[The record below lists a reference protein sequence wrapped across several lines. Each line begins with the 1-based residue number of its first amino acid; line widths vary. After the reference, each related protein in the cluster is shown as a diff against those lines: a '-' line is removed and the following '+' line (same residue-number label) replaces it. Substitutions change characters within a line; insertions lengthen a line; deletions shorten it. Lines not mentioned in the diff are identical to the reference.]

1 MSLSKRFLVLTS
13 AALVL
18 MGIAPSAQAIILS
31 PTIPVIE
38 FAPTVVSSS
47 PLNKE
52 RIVRYSDSGATSTIA
67 VMFSANMEFT
77 GPSDGSVQVRNLTTG
92 ALVPTTGISI
102 HKNMLYFSSDSF
114 THPGTAGHRYEAKV
128 IASRVKKAGSSLTL
142 TSDYIW
148 QFQIADRAHIVAI
161 PPWIPEMDEN
171 APIVGISK
179 ELFDTP
185 ATISFFGSSD
195 QSAKY
200 RVKIVNKGE
209 YTLDSMVVRD
219 ILPVG
224 FSYDSLTFGTGVT
237 VSGTSNLTFNVAGP
251 LPPDS
256 SKIFD
261 FKVKISGNSSTVPN
275 GTYDN
280 SAVVTAN
287 FTPAGLGASD
297 YEINTVSSAFFNTS
311 VDEDITINHL
321 SLSIPTTL
329 PSLLPSSLPTI
340 TSLPTVVPTSAL
352 PTSTP
357 TLPTG
362 FLHPSSDPLTC
373 LQLNGATSINFSDV
387 PSSLLQAPYVS
398 FLTSTVFASDPTVR
412 LSRGYSNG
420 TFGTNNTL
428 TRFEL
433 TKMALGANCTNY
445 VSSPTPNSFFTDV
458 PRDNS
463 EMSLVIGKAYAQGI
477 VTGVGDRFY
486 PDRPVSYGEMVK
498 ILVGAGVY
506 FNHGTAV
513 SPLSATLT
521 GISDESFR
529 QFAEHAARMNLVD
542 LGSGSSFPQNNQV
555 QRRFMAQAVARY
567 IAWLKNISLV

>member
-1 MSLSKRFLVLTS
+1 MSLSKRFLVIAS

-18 MGIAPSAQAIILS
+18 IGITPNAQAIIL
-31 PTIPVIE
+31 PPDLPIIE

-47 PLNKE
+47 PLNRE

-67 VMFSANMEFT
+67 VMFNSKMEFT
-77 GPSDGSVQVRNLTTG
+77 GSAEGSMQVRNLTTG
-92 ALVPTTGISI
+92 AVVPATAVSI

-128 IASRVKKAGSSLTL
+128 IASRVKKVGGSLTL
-142 TSDYIW
+142 ASDYIW

-161 PPWIPEMDEN
+161 PPWIPELNEN

-179 ELFDTP
+179 ERFDTP
-185 ATISFFGSSD
+185 ATISFLGSSD

-200 RVKIVNKGE
+200 RVKILNKGE
-209 YTLDSMVVRD
+209 YVLDSMVVKD
-219 ILPVG
+219 VLPTG
-224 FSYDSLTFGTGVT
+224 FTYDSLTFGTGIT

-251 LPPDS
+251 LPPDAT
-256 SKIFD
+256 KVFD

-280 SAVVTAN
+280 NAVVTAN
-287 FTPAGLGASD
+287 FTPSGLGASD

-321 SLSIPTTL
+321 LLTLSPTLVATL
-329 PSLLPSSLPTI
+329 
-340 TSLPTVVPTSAL
+340 LPTVIPTSAP
-352 PTSTP
+352 PTGTP

-362 FLHPSSDPLTC
+362 FSHPSSDPLTC
-373 LQLNGATSINFSDV
+373 LQLSGAASINFTDV
-387 PSSLLQAPYVS
+387 PSSLLQAPYVN

-445 VSSPTPNSFFTDV
+445 ISSPTPNSFFTDV

-477 VTGVGDRFY
+477 VSGVGDRFY
-486 PDRPVSYGEMVK
+486 PDRPVTYGEMVK
-498 ILVGAGVY
+498 ILVGAGMY
-506 FNHGTAV
+506 FDHGTAL
-513 SPLSATLT
+513 SPLSSTLT
-521 GISDESFR
+521 GIGDESFR

-542 LGSGSSFPQNNQV
+542 LGSGSSFPQNDQV

>member
-1 MSLSKRFLVLTS
+1 MSLSKRFLVIAS

-18 MGIAPSAQAIILS
+18 IGIAPSAQAIIL
-31 PTIPVIE
+31 PPDLPLIE

-67 VMFSANMEFT
+67 VMFNSKMEFT
-77 GPSDGSVQVRNLTTG
+77 GAAEGSVQVRNLTTG
-92 ALVPTTGISI
+92 ALVPATATSI

-128 IASRVKKAGSSLTL
+128 IASRVKKAGGSLTL
-142 TSDYIW
+142 ASDYIW

-161 PPWIPEMDEN
+161 PPWIPEMNEN

-179 ELFDTP
+179 ERFDTP
-185 ATISFFGSSD
+185 ATISFLGSSD

-200 RVKIVNKGE
+200 RVKIVNRGE
-209 YTLDSMVVRD
+209 YVLDSMVVKD
-219 ILPVG
+219 VLPTG
-224 FSYDSLTFGTGVT
+224 FSYDSLTFGTGIT

-251 LPPDS
+251 LLPDS
-256 SKIFD
+256 TKVFD

-280 SAVVTAN
+280 NAIVTAN
-287 FTPAGLGASD
+287 FTPSGLGASD
-297 YEINTVSSAFFNTS
+297 YEINTVSSAFFNTTT
-311 VDEDITINHL
+311 DEDITINHL
-321 SLSIPTTL
+321 LLTLSPTLVATV
-329 PSLLPSSLPTI
+329 
-340 TSLPTVVPTSAL
+340 LPTVIPTSVL
-352 PTSTP
+352 PSTTP
-357 TLPTG
+357 TLPSG
-362 FLHPSSDPLTC
+362 FAHPSSDPLTC
-373 LQLNGATSINFSDV
+373 LQLSGAASINFTDV
-387 PSSLLQAPYVS
+387 PSSLLQAPYVN

-445 VSSPTPNSFFTDV
+445 VSSPTPNSFFSDV

-477 VTGVGDRFY
+477 VSGVGDRFY

-506 FNHGTAV
+506 FDHGTAL
-513 SPLSATLT
+513 SPLSSTLT
-521 GISDESFR
+521 GIGDESFR
-529 QFAEHAARMNLVD
+529 QFAEHAARMNLVN
-542 LGSGSSFPQNNQV
+542 LGPGSSFPQNDQV

>member
-1 MSLSKRFLVLTS
+1 MSLSKRFLVIAS

-18 MGIAPSAQAIILS
+18 VSMAPSAQAIIL
-31 PTIPVIE
+31 PPDLPILE
-38 FAPTVVSSS
+38 LAPTVVSSS

-52 RIVRYSDSGATSTIA
+52 RIVRYSDAGATSTIA
-67 VMFSANMEFT
+67 VMFNSKMEFT
-77 GPSDGSVQVRNLTTG
+77 GAAEASMQVRNLTTG
-92 ALVPTTGISI
+92 TLVTPTSVSI

-114 THPGTAGHRYEAKV
+114 THPGTTGHRYEAKV
-128 IASRVKKAGSSLTL
+128 IGNRVRKAGGSLTL
-142 TSDYIW
+142 ASDYIW
-148 QFQIADRAHIVAI
+148 QFQIADRAHIGAI
-161 PPWIPEMDEN
+161 PPWIPEMDES
-171 APIVGISK
+171 AAIVGISK
-179 ELFDTP
+179 ERFETP
-185 ATISFFGSSD
+185 ATISFLGSSD

-209 YTLDSMVVRD
+209 YVLDSMVVKD
-219 ILPVG
+219 VLPAG
-224 FSYDSLTFGTGVT
+224 FTYESLTFGTGIT

-261 FKVKISGNSSTVPN
+261 FKVKISGNSSIVPN

-280 SAVVTAN
+280 NAIVTAN
-287 FTPAGLGASD
+287 FTPSGLGASD

-311 VDEDITINHL
+311 VDEDITINHVLLTL
-321 SLSIPTTL
+321 SPTLVATL
-329 PSLLPSSLPTI
+329 
-340 TSLPTVVPTSAL
+340 LPTVLPTAIPTSAL
-352 PTSTP
+352 PSSAP
-357 TLPTG
+357 TIPSG
-362 FLHPSSDPLTC
+362 FSHPSSDPLTC
-373 LQLNGATSINFSDV
+373 LQLSGAASINFTDV
-387 PSSLLQAPYVS
+387 PSSLLQAPYVN

-445 VSSPTPNSFFTDV
+445 ISSPTPNSFFTDV

-477 VTGVGDRFY
+477 VSGVGDRFY

-506 FNHGTAV
+506 FDHGNAL
-513 SPLSATLT
+513 SPLSSTLT

-529 QFAEHAARMNLVD
+529 QFAEHAARMNLVN
-542 LGSGSSFPQNNQV
+542 LGSGSSFPQNDQV

>member
-1 MSLSKRFLVLTS
+1 MSLSKRFLVIAS

-18 MGIAPSAQAIILS
+18 MGVAPSAQAIILP
-31 PTIPVIE
+31 PTLPLLE

-52 RIVRYSDSGATSTIA
+52 RIVKYSDSGSTSTIA
-67 VMFSANMEFT
+67 VMFSANMEFS
-77 GPSDGSVQVRNLTTG
+77 GAADGSVQVRNLTTG
-92 ALVPTTGISI
+92 ALVPTTGTSI

-114 THPGTAGHRYEAKV
+114 THPGTVGHRYEAKV

-142 TSDYIW
+142 ASDYIW

-171 APIVGISK
+171 AAIVGILK
-179 ELFDTP
+179 ERFDTP
-185 ATISFFGSSD
+185 ATISFFGSGD

-200 RVKIVNKGE
+200 RVKIANKGE
-209 YTLDSMVVRD
+209 YTLDSMVVKD
-219 ILPVG
+219 VLPVG

-256 SKIFD
+256 TKVFD
-261 FKVKISGNSSTVPN
+261 FKVKISGNSSTVPD

-280 SAVVTAN
+280 SAIVTAN
-287 FTPAGLGASD
+287 FTPTGLGASD

-311 VDEDITINHL
+311 VDEDVAINHL
-321 SLSIPTTL
+321 TLTL
-329 PSLLPSSLPTI
+329 PTSLPTLLPSALPTI
-340 TSLPTVVPTSAL
+340 TSLPTVIPTSVVPTVPS
-352 PTSTP
+352 
-357 TLPTG
+357 G
-362 FLHPSSDPLTC
+362 FSHPSSDPLTC

-521 GISDESFR
+521 GIGDESFR

-542 LGSGSSFPQNNQV
+542 LGAGSSFPQNNQV